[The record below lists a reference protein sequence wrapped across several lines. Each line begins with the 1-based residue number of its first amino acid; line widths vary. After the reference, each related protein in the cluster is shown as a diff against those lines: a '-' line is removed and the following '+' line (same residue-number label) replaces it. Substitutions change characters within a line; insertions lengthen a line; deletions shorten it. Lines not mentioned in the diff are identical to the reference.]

1 MQIKI
6 LLLMLFLLLSK
17 NTFSQTAQEREIEI
31 IVEAAAENLPDD
43 YDYSDLISQLQN
55 YRQHPLNLNNATTAQ
70 LQDLLFLSYLQI
82 TALQTHIRNNGKL
95 IDLLELQSIDLF
107 DLQTIR
113 KLLPFVTISNTL
125 DFNKLSLKNL
135 FRYGKNDFIFRFGE
149 VLQDQKGFLIPK
161 DSKLSHYSGNPQ
173 KLLGRYRFD
182 FQNRIQ
188 LAFNMEKD
196 AGEPFFAG
204 KNSMGFD
211 FYTASLAFKNFGII
225 NKLVVGDYSLQFGQ
239 GLGLYTGFSFGK
251 NADATL
257 IPKVSRGLTPYSS
270 TNEISYFRGVAATLQ
285 WKSVFFTPFI
295 SDQPVDATVQ
305 TKANPEYISSLGTTG
320 YHRTATELTNKN
332 SAGQLTYGFDLNYA
346 KRSFKTGVTA
356 YGTQF
361 QFPVLRKKN
370 AYNQYIFAG
379 KELDNFSFYY
389 DYSFRNFY
397 FFGETAK
404 SLGGGAATVNGL
416 LSSLS
421 SNISVVLMYRNYS
434 RDYHS
439 LFNEA
444 IAENTEAVNEK
455 GIYSG
460 INFKISKQFTF
471 SAYADF
477 FKFPWLKYQVYQPNS
492 SGREFLGR
500 LTFQPSQRFVAYLN
514 YRQKQ
519 KQQNND
525 NAKITALDQVDYQ
538 DFRIDVSY
546 PFSPKIS
553 FRNRAEIVKY
563 QKGAPAAEY
572 GLMVYHDVIFKPKT
586 GKFSANGRLAW
597 FRTASYD
604 SRIYSFENDVLYS
617 YTILPLQHTGF
628 RTYFNAQY
636 TFRKGLDAW
645 FRYSAYLYRGE
656 KTVGSGLDLIE
667 GNKKA
672 EIKLQMRY
680 RF

>member
-1 MQIKI
+1 MQIRF
-6 LLLMLFLLLSK
+6 LMLILFLFFSK
-17 NTFSQTAQEREIEI
+17 TTFSQITQEREIEI
-31 IVEAAAENLPDD
+31 IIEAAAENLPDD
-43 YDYSDLISQLQN
+43 YDYFDLISQLQN
-55 YRQHPLNLNNATTAQ
+55 YRQHPLNLNTATTAQ
-70 LQDLLFLSYLQI
+70 LQELLFLSHLQI
-82 TALQTHIRNNGKL
+82 TALQDHIRNNGKL

-113 KLLPFVTISNTL
+113 KLLPFVTINGSL
-125 DFNKLSLKNL
+125 DFNKLSLNNL
-135 FRYGKNDFIFRFGE
+135 FRYGKSDFIFRFGQ

-161 DSKLSHYSGNPQ
+161 DSRLSHYTGNPQ
-173 KLLGRYRFD
+173 KLLGRYRFN

-204 KNSMGFD
+204 KNSTGFD
-211 FYTASLAFKNFGII
+211 FYTASLYFKNFGII

-239 GLGLYTGFSFGK
+239 GLSLYTGFAFGK

-270 TNEISYFRGVAATLQ
+270 TNEISYFRGIAATLQ
-285 WKSVFFTPFI
+285 WKPLSFTPFI
-295 SDQPVDATVQ
+295 SDQPIDATVQ
-305 TKANPEYISSLGTTG
+305 TTANPEYITSLGTTG
-320 YHRTATELTNKN
+320 YHRTATELANKN
-332 SAGQLTYGFDLNYA
+332 STEQRTYGLDFNYS
-346 KRSFKTGVTA
+346 KHTFKTGFTA
-356 YGTQF
+356 YSTQF
-361 QFPVLRKKN
+361 QFPVQRKKS

-389 DYSFRNFY
+389 DYSFHNFY

-421 SNISVVLMYRNYS
+421 SSISVVLLYRDYG

-439 LFNEA
+439 LYNEA
-444 IAENTEAVNEK
+444 VSENTDAVNEK

-460 INFKISKQFTF
+460 INFKLSKRFTL

-492 SGREFLGR
+492 NGHEFLGR
-500 LTFQPSQRFVAYLN
+500 LTYQPNSRFAAYFN
-514 YRQKQ
+514 YRQKL

-538 DFRIDVSY
+538 DFRFDVSY
-546 PFSPKIS
+546 PFNSSIS
-553 FRNRAEIVKY
+553 FRNRAEMVKY
-563 QKGAPAAEY
+563 QKGSPAAEY
-572 GLMVYHDVIFKPKT
+572 GLMVYQDAIFKPKT
-586 GKFSANGRLAW
+586 SKLSANGRLAW
-597 FRTASYD
+597 FHTASYD

-628 RTYFNAQY
+628 RTYLNAQY
-636 TFRKGLDAW
+636 SFNKGLDAW
-645 FRYSAYLYRGE
+645 FRYSAYLYHGE

-667 GNKKA
+667 GSKKS
-672 EIKLQMRY
+672 EVRLQIRY